1 MLRLRLLL
9 IEDDLTL
16 GARLKRALERAGFAI
31 DWTTSGA
38 DGLAALKT
46 QDYGTALLD
55 LTLPELHGW
64 EVLRKARLSRIDTP
78 VIICSGR
85 QQAGDKAA
93 ALDAGADGYVSK
105 PFDIDEIIAQIRAL
119 VRRRE
124 GLFSGQLS
132 LNGLVLNTN
141 NHTLERDGEC
151 VALTGMQYRLLSL
164 LMHRRGRYVAKSDI
178 ETALYDDAACVES
191 NTVEV
196 LIYSLRKKLGPG
208 NIISGRGLG
217 YMIPA

>member
-1 MLRLRLLL
+1 MRLLL

-31 DWTTSGA
+31 DWTTNGA
-38 DGLAALKT
+38 DGLAALKAQT
-46 QDYGTALLD
+46 YGTALLD

-78 VIICSGR
+78 VIICTGH

-93 ALDAGADGYVSK
+93 ALDAGADGYVAK
-105 PFDIDEIIAQIRAL
+105 PFDIDELIAKIRAL
-119 VRRRE
+119 IRRRE
-124 GLFSGQLS
+124 GLLSGQLS

-141 NHTLERDGEC
+141 NHTLERNGEC
-151 VALTGMQYRLLSL
+151 LALSGMQYRLLSL
-164 LMHRRGRYVAKSDI
+164 LLHRRGRYVTKSDI
-178 ETALYDDAACVES
+178 ETALYDDAATVES

-196 LIYSLRKKLGPG
+196 LVYGLRKKIGAE
-208 NIISGRGLG
+208 NVISGRGLG